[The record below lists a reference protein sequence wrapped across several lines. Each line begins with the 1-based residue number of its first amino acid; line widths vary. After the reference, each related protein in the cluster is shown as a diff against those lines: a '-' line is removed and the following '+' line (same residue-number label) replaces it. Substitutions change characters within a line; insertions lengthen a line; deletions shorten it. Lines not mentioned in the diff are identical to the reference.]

1 MTKKSTEDLK
11 SRGLL
16 MFMNV
21 YIATPKPNGYQ
32 SLHTTVIPFLY
43 ESMFRL
49 EVQIRTAGL
58 DLIAERGIAAHYS
71 GKVFVNGLVGHVMPI
86 GRNSRVKTVCLNN
99 ANVALRISWLNAIRE
114 WQEEFVGN
122 MSSREFVETVTR
134 DLLGSR
140 VFVFT
145 PRGEIKNLPKGA
157 TVIDYVYMIHI
168 KIGNKMVAAK
178 VNGNLVSPTHS
189 LANAEVVEIITYNF
203 LREQAP
209 LSATE
214 ITADSVKEFAAESE
228 EESKDESQLSMGSI
242 SRTCSTQYG
251 AANAPHPDL
260 EYDIQDLED
269 FGMDFSWW
277 PSNVRLLRPRLEGG
291 DDDDEMV
298 DDAVGGDEV
307 DADMGGIIGSSGQ
320 GGDDG
325 AAP

>member
-1 MTKKSTEDLK
+1 
-11 SRGLL
+11 

-58 DLIAERGIAAHYS
+58 DLIAERGVAAHYS

-86 GRNSRVKTVCLNN
+86 GRNSGVKTVCLNN
-99 ANVALRISWLNAIRE
+99 ANVALRISCAIRE

-157 TVIDYVYMIHI
+157 TVIDYAYMIHI
-168 KIGNKMVAAK
+168 EIGNKMVAAK

-189 LANAEVVEIITYNF
+189 LANAEVVEIITYNV
-203 LREQAP
+203 
-209 LSATE
+209 S
-214 ITADSVKEFAAESE
+214 
-228 EESKDESQLSMGSI
+228 
-242 SRTCSTQYG
+242 
-251 AANAPHPDL
+251 
-260 EYDIQDLED
+260 
-269 FGMDFSWW
+269 
-277 PSNVRLLRPRLEGG
+277 
-291 DDDDEMV
+291 
-298 DDAVGGDEV
+298 
-307 DADMGGIIGSSGQ
+307 
-320 GGDDG
+320 
-325 AAP
+325 